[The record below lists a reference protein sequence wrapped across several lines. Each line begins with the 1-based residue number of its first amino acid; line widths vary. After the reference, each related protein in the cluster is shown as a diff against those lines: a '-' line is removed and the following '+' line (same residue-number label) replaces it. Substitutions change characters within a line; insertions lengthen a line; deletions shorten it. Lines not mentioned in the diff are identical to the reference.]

1 MMLQGTS
8 GDDDDWSVNSNDDT
22 MRYDNEVGG
31 YIVPTSRS
39 SVSVYSAQR
48 FVRQWSRCLQGARIA
63 EHNTIE
69 RHRTNNMAPGDD
81 YNSHYRVREYLLYES
96 IWLWVRLNL
105 LIMLICMYQLSL
117 AAVAGSDLICS
128 LSPSHASHR
137 IASYRIASHR
147 IVSHSFYSL
156 QILCIKSNHV
166 CSHLS
171 QTSVCT
177 TVCLLVRAH
186 LC

>member
-128 LSPSHASHR
+128 LSLPHTHRIASHRIASHR
-137 IASYRIASHR
+137 IASYHT
-147 IVSHSFYSL
+147 VS
-156 QILCIKSNHV
+156 ILCKFFVSKAIMSAATYLKHPYVPQYV
-166 CSHLS
+166 C
-171 QTSVCT
+171 
-177 TVCLLVRAH
+177 
-186 LC
+186 